1 MKAYDSTLK
10 NIIESKHKYIYVGG
24 KGGVGKTTTSS
35 SLGVTLSKYR
45 KSVLIISTDPAHN
58 LGDSFD
64 QKFTSKPTKV
74 NGIDNLYCMEIDPT
88 NYLSNIPL
96 EQLVGVENNEYTKSV
111 LQEITSSFP
120 GIDEA
125 TSLGEVM
132 KLIRSFDYETIIFDT
147 APTGHTLRL
156 LNLPNIIEKG
166 LSKML
171 YYQQKYGNIINQ
183 VTSMIST
190 DVTKVQQKMVDYLL
204 ALKEAVEEMN
214 KKFKDAAVTTFIA
227 VCIPEFLSLYETER
241 LVVELSKFEIDI
253 CNIVINQVLFPDKG
267 IK

>member
-10 NIIESKHKYIYVGG
+10 NIIEGKHKYIYVGG

-35 SLGVTLSKYR
+35 SLGVTLTKYR

-183 VTSMIST
+183 VTSMISA

-214 KKFKDAAVTTFIA
+214 KKFKDASVTTFIA

-253 CNIVINQVLFPDKG
+253 CNIVINQVLFPEKG
-267 IK
+267 I

>member
-1 MKAYDSTLK
+1 
-10 NIIESKHKYIYVGG
+10 
-24 KGGVGKTTTSS
+24 
-35 SLGVTLSKYR
+35 
-45 KSVLIISTDPAHN
+45 
-58 LGDSFD
+58 
-64 QKFTSKPTKV
+64 
-74 NGIDNLYCMEIDPT
+74 
-88 NYLSNIPL
+88 
-96 EQLVGVENNEYTKSV
+96 
-111 LQEITSSFP
+111 
-120 GIDEA
+120 
-125 TSLGEVM
+125 M

-166 LSKML
+166 LGKML

-183 VTSMIST
+183 VTSMISA

-214 KKFKDAAVTTFIA
+214 KKFKDATVTTFIA

-253 CNIVINQVLFPDKG
+253 CNIVINQVLFPEKG
-267 IK
+267 IGLYRVALQNVSGQKEDADEIY